1 MKFDAVVLYFRDVL
15 YTYACRVER
24 ASITVSKA
32 LPFGLNYVT
41 KLLNCKLTVLGQV
54 SMQKITDTCT

>member
-1 MKFDAVVLYFRDVL
+1 MKFNAVVLYFRDVL

-32 LPFGLNYVT
+32 FY
-41 KLLNCKLTVLGQV
+41 KH
-54 SMQKITDTCT
+54 